1 MAIKAGL
8 SWKHIF
14 KPTALKSSKRFSMK
28 SCPQGLTSSPVRFL
42 MICSNMLALYPN
54 MLSSP
59 QLNDVRHLNKVA
71 VMQLRREP
79 LRPLTFELGQNSGV
93 MLQTET

>member
-1 MAIKAGL
+1 
-8 SWKHIF
+8 
-14 KPTALKSSKRFSMK
+14 
-28 SCPQGLTSSPVRFL
+28 
-42 MICSNMLALYPN
+42 MLALYPN

-93 MLQTET
+93 DASDRDLILRDQDFDLRTDPLVHFKRLL